1 MHIRVIVRWYF
12 KHAREKGKKTFLLL
26 VSVFSSLKNLDFHE
40 GINNSSSIEFLPR
53 QPFALN
59 PFARIA
65 RDFSRVTSS
74 LSTLPWA
81 SFRVDVPRIMPAF
94 IEYLAAGL
102 PAYFLRFRCS
112 SFSFPFNRMQSPLGS
127 RIGLRVGWK
136 RVEDEEQPKFEIINE
151 SIDRQGEWKIMR
163 ININTCLLL
172 IEQWNCTNMCI
183 KWDDKKGY
191 Y

>member
-102 PAYFLRFRCS
+102 PAYFLRFRRS
-112 SFSFPFNRMQSPLGS
+112 SFSFPFNRMQSPLDRESGFVSVGKEWRMRNNQNS
-127 RIGLRVGWK
+127 RLSTK
-136 RVEDEEQPKFEIINE
+136 L
-151 SIDRQGEWKIMR
+151 SIDRGNGRLCE
-163 ININTCLLL
+163 
-172 IEQWNCTNMCI
+172 
-183 KWDDKKGY
+183 
-191 Y
+191 